1 MLTMFSDECE
11 IFINCPLAAAKLFR
25 QTLFFSRFKA
35 SLVIL
40 INLALILSQ
49 MRLFVM
55 EALA

>member
-1 MLTMFSDECE
+1 MFSDECE